1 MSEDVDNHVSCRYQI
16 KRRLGKGAYGIVWK
30 AVDKQNGN
38 QIVALKKIFDAFRN
52 QTDSQRTFREIML
65 LLEFRRHPNIIKL
78 LRVIR
83 ATGDRDIYLIFEH
96 MDTDLHN
103 VIKKGDILKPV
114 HIQFIMY
121 QLFCAVLYLHSANV
135 IHRDLKP
142 SNVLLD
148 VNCTVKL
155 ADFGLARSLQQ
166 INTLSANDLDG
177 SAFPELT
184 EYVATRWYRAP
195 EILLSSKYY
204 TKGVDMWSLGCILG
218 EMLNGKPLFPGTSTI
233 NQIEKIIEVISP
245 PSASDID
252 SIGSKYA
259 AAVLKT
265 MVNLPTK
272 TIESTITKAP
282 CFALDLIK
290 RLLVFNPNKR
300 LSIEESLR
308 HPYVR
313 LFHNPSE
320 EFVMDHKVKL
330 SLNDDVQLSINEYR
344 NKLYELIQRQDFPG
358 DLDNFSIQP
367 TLNQSD
373 KQFNHTD
380 SNSKPKQSKVI
391 KNRTLKQEKEDS
403 ESMHSSNAE
412 ENNDN
417 QETVRPG
424 VAVNGEIGPLLKR
437 SNYFKS
443 FSKGSKLG
451 ADRLP
456 GDGHNKSVKN
466 KANTNE
472 STAAGQFFPFLQ
484 RARSVEVH
492 RKSHQ
497 STTTAKGSADCSTTK
512 RVTLNSTS
520 KGAKSS
526 NGTGHAPSRPIPL
539 SETKA
544 TLRRSFDSTNF
555 GSFWRRTPSESR
567 AKIPNDWTVITRDQ
581 LKAFKELT
589 LGSRS

>member
-38 QIVALKKIFDAFRN
+38 RIVALKKIFDAFRN

-166 INTLSANDLDG
+166 INTPSANDLDG

-233 NQIEKIIEVISP
+233 NQIEKIIEVISS
-245 PSASDID
+245 PSASDIE

-330 SLNDDVQLSINEYR
+330 SLNDDIQLSINEYR

-380 SNSKPKQSKVI
+380 SNCKPKLSKVI

-403 ESMHSSNAE
+403 ESMNSSNAE

-417 QETVRPG
+417 EETVRPR
-424 VAVNGEIGPLLKR
+424 VSVNGENGPLPKR
-437 SNYFKS
+437 SHYFKS
-443 FSKGSKLG
+443 FSKASKLG
-451 ADRLP
+451 ADLSPMEGR
-456 GDGHNKSVKN
+456 KSVKN
-466 KANTNE
+466 KLNTNE
-472 STAAGQFFPFLQ
+472 STGQFFPFLQ

-492 RKSHQ
+492 RKSRQ
-497 STTTAKGSADCSTTK
+497 STTIGKGSSDCSTTK
-512 RVTLNSTS
+512 RGSLNSTS
-520 KGAKSS
+520 KGFKTS
-526 NGTGHAPSRPIPL
+526 NGTSHAQSRPIPL

-567 AKIPNDWTVITRDQ
+567 AKNPNDWTVITRGQ